1 MSMVTRRLVAA
12 LVFAQVL
19 SLGLAAQEAAS
30 TPSSEFGR
38 ASGGDLV
45 LTPKGSAPLSGSL
58 ELSLSRGGDLFGRDG
73 KAYGI
78 TAGGTL
84 LQDRLWF
91 FASGSRQE
99 ASPSKFA
106 DLGFPQNTT
115 AGAIR
120 TNGQLGASQSFST
133 FFETVRR
140 PQASTTSPI
149 GVSPFAA
156 SGPSSF
162 LSLHYTGIVS
172 NSMFFS
178 GSVTR
183 SSVTRSG
190 LGLVPNE

>member
-1 MSMVTRRLVAA
+1 MVSRRVLTA
-12 LVFAQVL
+12 LVLAQL
-19 SLGLAAQEAAS
+19 LALGMVAQQ
-30 TPSSEFGR
+30 SSEFGR

-58 ELSLSRGGDLFGRDG
+58 ELSLSQGGDVFGRDA

-78 TAGGTL
+78 TTGGTL
-84 LQDRLWF
+84 LADRLWF

-106 DLGFPQNTT
+106 DLGFPQNAT

-120 TNGQLGASQSFST
+120 TNAQLGASQDLTT
-133 FFETVRR
+133 FFEAARR
-140 PQASTTSPI
+140 PQASSMPAI

-183 SSVTRSG
+183 SSRTGAG
-190 LGLVPNE
+190 LGLFPAE